1 VACAGKSG
9 NGHTERSRNECFR
22 PLSGV
27 EVKET
32 VILSGIEVKE
42 TFKLSA
48 VEVSENDISAPLN
61 VRELSLGEAVV
72 NFSVH

>member
-1 VACAGKSG
+1 
-9 NGHTERSRNECFR
+9 
-22 PLSGV
+22 
-27 EVKET
+27 VKET